1 MKRKIELLAPG
12 GDVDA
17 AKAAIAAGADAIYC
31 GLDRFN
37 ARNRAENIS
46 FDDLNGI
53 IRLART
59 HECEV
64 FLTLNVLIVEQ
75 EIPALVNLLNRIV
88 NTRIDGVIVQ
98 DLGLFYIL
106 LHYFPRLPIHAS
118 TQLTTHNEGQIYFLS
133 TLQASRVNLSRE
145 LSIQEIQSLTET
157 AHAVDMLTEVFV
169 HGSYCISYSGICYL
183 SSLHG
188 GNSGNRGRCSQ
199 PCRDQYVTT
208 ASGSDFPLNIK
219 DNSAYFDLKELFN
232 AGVDSV
238 KVEGRIKKF
247 HYLYTA
253 VKSWREQLQKLYS
266 DKPLNSEYGDLH
278 KVFNRGF
285 SNGFLKGNIGK
296 EMFAESPRDY
306 SATHLAQIKGGITDE
321 NVEAAKRELYD
332 VKTEIITD
340 VKSQIEKLNAD
351 KEPLQITI
359 SGKVGTLLEVLV
371 QTSEISFV
379 VHSEINLIA
388 NSAPEKGN
396 QSLDAEILLKRF
408 GAFNDTEF
416 FIQTFET
423 SELQDRLFLPFKE
436 LTAIKKKALY
446 ILNDSQEYLSPI
458 EIPKIKRSS
467 RETIIPKIAL
477 LISSQDDLYLSDS
490 TSADIYFQIPD
501 SLGDEFEWYVNLFK
515 ENKSVIPWFPSVIT
529 ADDFHTAV
537 KFLERLQPAKIITNN
552 SGIAHKAARLEIS
565 WIAGPYMNSV
575 NSFSL
580 LCLKEQYNCRGA
592 FISNELNRLQI
603 KSIKKPDDFELHYS
617 IFHPIVLMTSRQCLF
632 QQVTG
637 CEKQTID
644 EQCISECE
652 RTATIKNLKDVSLLI
667 KKTKGN
673 HHTVF
678 GDKHCLNTDIISD
691 VPNTFSSF
699 LVDLRSIETDTEVL
713 VSNPK
718 LVGIFENI
726 LTGDPEATEVLR
738 QNIRYS
744 TNKQYVKGI

>member
-1 MKRKIELLAPG
+1 M
-12 GDVDA
+12 
-17 AKAAIAAGADAIYC
+17 
-31 GLDRFN
+31 
-37 ARNRAENIS
+37 
-46 FDDLNGI
+46 
-53 IRLART
+53 
-59 HECEV
+59 
-64 FLTLNVLIVEQ
+64 
-75 EIPALVNLLNRIV
+75 
-88 NTRIDGVIVQ
+88 
-98 DLGLFYIL
+98 
-106 LHYFPRLPIHAS
+106 
-118 TQLTTHNEGQIYFLS
+118 
-133 TLQASRVNLSRE
+133 
-145 LSIQEIQSLTET
+145 
-157 AHAVDMLTEVFV
+157 
-169 HGSYCISYSGICYL
+169 
-183 SSLHG
+183 
-188 GNSGNRGRCSQ
+188 
-199 PCRDQYVTT
+199 
-208 ASGSDFPLNIK
+208 
-219 DNSAYFDLKELFN
+219 
-232 AGVDSV
+232 
-238 KVEGRIKKF
+238 
-247 HYLYTA
+247 
-253 VKSWREQLQKLYS
+253 
-266 DKPLNSEYGDLH
+266 
-278 KVFNRGF
+278 
-285 SNGFLKGNIGK
+285 
-296 EMFAESPRDY
+296 
-306 SATHLAQIKGGITDE
+306 
-321 NVEAAKRELYD
+321 
-332 VKTEIITD
+332 KTEIITD
-340 VKSQIEKLNAD
+340 VRSQIEKLNAA

-359 SGKVGTLLEVLV
+359 SGKAGTLLEVLV

-408 GAFNDTEF
+408 GAFNDAEF

-436 LTAIKKKALY
+436 LTAIKKNALY
-446 ILNDSQEYLSPI
+446 ILNNSQEYLSPI

-644 EQCISECE
+644 EQCISQCE